1 MTVLALAC
9 DLQTTDISSIDG
21 TELLFADTVAQGES
35 GEVDAVV
42 SAAVLATLAFRL
54 KDERGLMAA
63 MRQLATA
70 VDALERAHA
79 AG

>member
-9 DLQTTDISSIDG
+9 DLQKTDSHSDIG
-21 TELLFADTVAQGES
+21 TELLFPDMKSSDEG

-54 KDERGLMAA
+54 KDERSLVAA
-63 MRQLATA
+63 MRRLATA

-79 AG
+79 AA